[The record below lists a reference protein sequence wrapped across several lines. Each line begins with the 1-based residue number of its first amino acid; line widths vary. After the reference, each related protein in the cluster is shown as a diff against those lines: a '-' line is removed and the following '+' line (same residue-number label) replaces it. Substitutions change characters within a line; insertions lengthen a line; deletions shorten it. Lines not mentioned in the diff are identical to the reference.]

1 MQHTLVAVFDNRSD
15 AQKALEDLVAS
26 GFSGQS
32 ARLSEG
38 DPTGQTSLQSTS
50 ASGSTTETTSTTAN
64 ATSTDGSIGSSI
76 KNFFSDIF
84 GSDHSTDAQMY
95 SNAVTRGHYVLTLDA
110 DSEPEVER
118 AADIVER
125 YGPVDIDEHA
135 QQFGGAGMPGQDS
148 AGMGSAGM
156 QQSAGMGQQSAGMG
170 QQSSGM
176 AQQSAAG
183 TLQGGAMSQSS
194 LQGGSVQGSTLQD
207 SQQRADGTQAIPVIQ
222 EELKV
227 GKREVQR
234 GGVRIYQRVVE
245 TPVNETVGLREEHVN
260 VERHAVDRPV
270 TAADVNAFQ
279 ETTIELRE
287 AAEEAVVEK
296 TARVVEEVVVGKEV
310 TQRQQNISDT
320 VRRTEVEI
328 EQLTPEDDA
337 YFRGHWTSN
346 YGSQGGAYED
356 YAPAYGY
363 GSSMARSQNYQGRAW
378 NDVEPSLRS
387 DWESRNPGSTWDKM
401 KAAVRHGWERMT
413 S

>member
-1 MQHTLVAVFDNRSD
+1 MQHTLIAVFDNRSD

-26 GFSGQS
+26 GFSRQM

-38 DPTGQTSLQSTS
+38 DPTGQSSLQSAS
-50 ASGSTTETTSTTAN
+50 AARSSTAK
-64 ATSTDGSIGSSI
+64 ATPNDGSIGSSI

-84 GSDHSTDAQMY
+84 GTDRSTDAQMY
-95 SNAVTRGHYVLTLDA
+95 SEAVTRGHYVLTVTA

-125 YGPVDIDEHA
+125 YGPVDIDEHSQQWSVGAMGGQDSMRMGSGASMQA
-135 QQFGGAGMPGQDS
+135 QGMSQQQSIQGDGMQGAGM
-148 AGMGSAGM
+148 
-156 QQSAGMGQQSAGMG
+156 
-170 QQSSGM
+170 
-176 AQQSAAG
+176 
-183 TLQGGAMSQSS
+183 QGGQY
-194 LQGGSVQGSTLQD
+194 QG
-207 SQQRADGTQAIPVIQ
+207 SQQRADDTTAIPVIQ
-222 EELKV
+222 EELRV

-287 AAEEAVVEK
+287 LAEEAVVQK

-310 TQRQQNISDT
+310 TERQQNISDT
-320 VRRTEVEI
+320 VRHTEIEV
-328 EQLTPEDDA
+328 EQLTPDDDA
-337 YFRGHWTSN
+337 YFRGHWSSN
-346 YGSQGGAYED
+346 FADAGGTYDD
-356 YAPAYGY
+356 YAPAYSY
-363 GSSMARSQNYQGRAW
+363 GSSMARSEMYRGRPW
-378 NDVEPSLRS
+378 NDVEGSLRS
-387 DWESRNPGSTWDKM
+387 DWETRNPNSTWENM
-401 KAAVRHGWERMT
+401 KAAIRHGWERIT

>member
-26 GFSGQS
+26 GFSRQQ
-32 ARLSEG
+32 AQLSEG
-38 DPTGQTSLQSTS
+38 DPAGSSLQSSGTT
-50 ASGSTTETTSTTAN
+50 ASTAGTST
-64 ATSTDGSIGSSI
+64 SDGSIGSSI
-76 KNFFSDIF
+76 KNFFNDIF
-84 GSDHSTDAQMY
+84 GSDRTEDAQMY
-95 SNAVTRGHYVLTLDA
+95 SEAVTRGHYVLTLDA

-135 QQFGGAGMPGQDS
+135 ASWNQGAMAGGM
-148 AGMGSAGM
+148 GMGSTGM
-156 QQSAGMGQQSAGMG
+156 QQSASMSQQSQLQQGM
-170 QQSSGM
+170 QSTQGAMQGS
-176 AQQSAAG
+176 Q
-183 TLQGGAMSQSS
+183 LQGGQM
-194 LQGGSVQGSTLQD
+194 QG
-207 SQQRADGTQAIPVIQ
+207 SQQRADDTTAIPIIQ

-270 TAADVNAFQ
+270 SPADVNAFQ

-287 AAEEAVVEK
+287 TAEEAVVQK
-296 TARVVEEVVVGKEV
+296 SARVVEEVVVGKEV
-310 TQRQQNISDT
+310 TQRQENISDT
-320 VRRTEVEI
+320 VRRTEVEV
-328 EQLTPEDDA
+328 EQLTPDQDT

-346 YGSQGGAYED
+346 FADQGGSYDD
-356 YAPAYGY
+356 YAPAYSY
-363 GSSMARSQNYQGRAW
+363 GSSMARSEMYRGRPW
-378 NDVEPSLRS
+378 DEVEPNLRN
-387 DWESRNPGSTWDKM
+387 DWESRYPQSTWEKM
-401 KAAVRHGWERMT
+401 KAAVRHGWERIT